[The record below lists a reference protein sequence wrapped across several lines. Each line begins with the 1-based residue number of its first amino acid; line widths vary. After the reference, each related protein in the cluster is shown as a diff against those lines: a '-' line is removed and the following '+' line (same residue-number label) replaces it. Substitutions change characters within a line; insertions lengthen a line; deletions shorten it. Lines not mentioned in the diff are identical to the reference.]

1 MFATRGFAQL
11 PNTVDDDPLYMVA
24 TRRQGTWAD
33 SETERALKSL
43 NGFCRNSGGT
53 TNCHLAG
60 NRLKNIDPNIFFKM
74 KTDKRTRGHDFTLVK
89 RQSRLDVRKVFF
101 FLEDRKLV
109 LSRKV
114 RILLDSYMWISQ

>member
-11 PNTVDDDPLYMVA
+11 PTAVDDDPLYMVA

-60 NRLKNIDPNIFFKM
+60 NRLKCGSEDTKIEVNNYLRSRGSFTIIDIYESIHSI
-74 KTDKRTRGHDFTLVK
+74 R
-89 RQSRLDVRKVFF
+89 
-101 FLEDRKLV
+101 
-109 LSRKV
+109 
-114 RILLDSYMWISQ
+114 